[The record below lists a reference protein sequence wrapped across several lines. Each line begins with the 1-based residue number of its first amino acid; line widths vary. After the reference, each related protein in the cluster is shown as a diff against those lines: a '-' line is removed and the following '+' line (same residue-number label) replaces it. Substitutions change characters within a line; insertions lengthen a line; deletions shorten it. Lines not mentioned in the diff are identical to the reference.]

1 MDRATQQKAID
12 TLKHALKPIA
22 PFFDDPEV
30 QEIMI
35 NGPSDVWVERRGELR
50 RAEVAIS
57 GTSIH
62 SAILVLARLDDKEAR
77 AGKRDGMI
85 DARFEGMRV
94 AAVMAPTAV
103 KSHAICIRKH
113 LPRHLRLEDY
123 VRQGSLPAQQAAF
136 LRELVQERRNVIVAG
151 GTSSGKTSLV
161 NALLAEVDPGERVV
175 TIEDTPELAVCVP
188 NWVPFESNES
198 EGVSTRDLVRLA
210 LRFRPDRLIVGEV
223 RGPEAFDLMQAA
235 NTGHEGCIATLHA
248 NNALAALARLE
259 ALVLTAGVNW
269 PLEAV
274 RSQIAQTFHYVIYMR
289 RQGSGRREVSHIV
302 RLTGYDAGSMNYEV
316 STVFDQKEPAHEPPR
331 LQPAL
336 RVA

>member
-30 QEIMI
+30 QEIMV
-35 NGPSDVWVERRGELR
+35 NGPSDVWVERRGELL

-57 GTSIH
+57 QTSIQ
-62 SAILVLARLDDKEAR
+62 SAIFVLARLDNKEAR
-77 AGKRDGMI
+77 AGKREGII
-85 DARFEGMRV
+85 DARFEGMRI

-103 KSHAICIRKH
+103 RSHAICIRKY
-113 LPRHLRLEDY
+113 LPRSLRLEDY
-123 VRQGSLPAQQAAF
+123 VRQGSLPAQQAAS
-136 LRELVQERRNVIVAG
+136 LQQLVRERRNVIVAG
-151 GTSSGKTSLV
+151 ATSSGKTSLV
-161 NALLAEVDPGERVV
+161 NALLAELDPGERVV
-175 TIEDTPELAVCVP
+175 TIEDTPELAVSVP
-188 NWVPFESNES
+188 NWVPFETNES

-248 NNALAALARLE
+248 NHALAALARLE
-259 ALVLTAGVNW
+259 SLVLTAGVNW

-274 RSQIAQTFHYVIYMR
+274 RAQIAQTFHYVIYMR
-289 RQGSGRREVSHIV
+289 RHERGKREVSQIV
-302 RLTGYDAGSMNYEV
+302 RLSGYNAAAGKYVV
-316 STVFDQKEPAHEPPR
+316 STVFDQKERAHEHLR
-331 LQPAL
+331 LRPAL
-336 RVA
+336 CVA